1 MTTYTY
7 HITYIT
13 SYGTRERVGMG
24 TEEQMFASA
33 LQVDREG
40 GTLIEAVR
48 EVWEVREGRA
58 HFLRF
63 EPYRNGKPQAA

>member
-13 SYGTRERVGMG
+13 RYGTRERVGMG

-40 GTLIEAVR
+40 GTLIEAV
-48 EVWEVREGRA
+48 WEVREGRA

>member
-7 HITYIT
+7 HITYT
-13 SYGTRERVGMG
+13 TRTGRFERVGMG

-63 EPYRNGKPQAA
+63 EPYRNGRPIAD

>member
-13 SYGTRERVGMG
+13 RYGTRERVGMG

-40 GTLIEAVR
+40 GELLSAVR

-63 EPYRNGKPQAA
+63 EPYRNGVPQAA